1 MRKNLKIVLISLL
14 CLQVVFLAIWV
25 VSLYAPFSGQ
35 PEITADGNVWF
46 DTISEKQEGEVFET
60 KIFVDSGDQELA
72 AFGMIIEYDQNVVC
86 IKKVSAGVDGFV
98 AAVNIDN
105 SLGWMKVSGF
115 DPDGKPA
122 NTEFHVLTITWEAL
136 TIGNSLID
144 ITVDK
149 MVDENYDPIG
159 TSKGIDT
166 NIKIIKH
173 TGILRVSGETGD
185 VNNDGGVDIVDA
197 LVVAQYYVGLNP
209 SNFDLSS
216 ADTDCDGNVDIVDA
230 LVIAQYYVGLISS
243 FPC

>member
-1 MRKNLKIVLISLL
+1 MRKKLKILLISLL
-14 CLQVVFLAIWV
+14 FLQVVFLAIWCIN
-25 VSLYAPFSGQ
+25 LYFPFSGQ
-35 PEITADGNVWF
+35 PEANTSGNVWF
-46 DTISEKQEGEVFET
+46 NAISEKQEGEIFET
-60 KIFVDSGDQELA
+60 QIMINSENQKVA
-72 AFGMIIEYDQNVVC
+72 AYGFIIEYDPTVVN
-86 IKKVSAGVDGFV
+86 IKEVAAGVDGFV
-98 AAVNIDN
+98 AAINIDN

-115 DPDGKPA
+115 DPDGKLA

-166 NIKIIKH
+166 NIKIIKN

-185 VNNDGGVDIVDA
+185 VNNNGVVDIVDA
-197 LVVAQYYVGLNP
+197 LMVAQYYVGLNP

-216 ADTDCDGNVDIVDA
+216 GDTNCDGSVDIVDA
-230 LVIAQYYVGLISS
+230 LIIAQYYVGLISQ
-243 FPC
+243 FC